1 MKSIMFLLILSGTS
15 NEIEHVSATS
25 GQTTVFSWIVFSTSI
40 LVWGRVAKKY
50 HHQNEQCSTRRH
62 DHGVLKNNRLY
73 FRVVA
78 YVQRHMGRFHR
89 CMQKHDDFDVV
100 MGVVN
105 WYGVIVGFRFGYMC
119 CLLQEFNVGHIN
131 DKVWIVSLF
140 NDIIH

>member
-1 MKSIMFLLILSGTS
+1 MKNIMFLLILSGTS
-15 NEIEHVSATS
+15 NEIEQVSATW
-25 GQTTVFSWIVFSTSI
+25 GQTTDFSWIVFSTSI

-50 HHQNEQCSTRRH
+50 HQNEQCSSRRH
-62 DHGVLKNNRLY
+62 DLGVLKNNRLY
-73 FRVVA
+73 LRVVA

-89 CMQKHDDFDVV
+89 CMQKHD
-100 MGVVN
+100 GS
-105 WYGVIVGFRFGYMC
+105 RFGYMC